1 MRAPILLAVAASV
14 FLGLASSGS
23 LLDGAAAARTAADA
37 AVQPATG
44 TLASVSTKSLADDLK
59 KAGFDLPSTD
69 IMSDDFTLQ
78 TLDGKSVSLSSYK
91 GKVVILSFWATWCGY
106 CDSDLRMLLQLA
118 KSHSGLRV
126 VALDYLENKETV
138 EPYIKKQHLE
148 GLNVWLDTTGDAYAS
163 YLMTGLPATFFIDS
177 HGILRSY
184 NYGALADSQTLWDQ
198 ARHAM
203 EGLDNTYLNQ
213 GQ

>member
-91 GKVVILSFWATWCGY
+91 GKVVILSFWATWCGPCKVEMPSMQKLY
-106 CDSDLRMLLQLA
+106 NQMKAKGLEIVAVDVAEEKYKVSDFIKQYGYTFPVLLDKTGEVSMSDMYSAGAIPANYVIDRKGKLLA
-118 KSHSGLRV
+118 RV
-126 VALDYLENKETV
+126 VGVGGPEWDGDQRVALFEELL
-138 EPYIKKQHLE
+138 KQ
-148 GLNVWLDTTGDAYAS
+148 
-163 YLMTGLPATFFIDS
+163 
-177 HGILRSY
+177 
-184 NYGALADSQTLWDQ
+184 
-198 ARHAM
+198 
-203 EGLDNTYLNQ
+203 
-213 GQ
+213 